1 MFSYDADSLYTSIPL
16 EPALYAVDH
25 FFRGHPLREFLIEAL
40 RIVNSKNYFSFG
52 DLTFLQLTG
61 TAMGT
66 PAACDYATLYL
77 GYHEERFIIPE
88 FRDFIVLLS
97 RFIDDGFGIW

>member
-1 MFSYDADSLYTSIPL
+1 
-16 EPALYAVDH
+16 PALCAVDH
-25 FFRGHPLREFLIEAL
+25 FFEDTLSREFLIEAL

-77 GYHEERFIIPE
+77 AYHEEIFIIPE

-97 RFIDDGFGIW
+97 RFIDDGFGIWDPL